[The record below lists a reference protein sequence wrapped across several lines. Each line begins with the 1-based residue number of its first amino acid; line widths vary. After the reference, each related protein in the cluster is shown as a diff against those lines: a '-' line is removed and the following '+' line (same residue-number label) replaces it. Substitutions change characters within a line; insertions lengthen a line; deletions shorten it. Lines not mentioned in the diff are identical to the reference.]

1 MKRILGYALLM
12 GVGITILAPLAY
24 LLPLTT
30 FLGIV
35 GSTLLLTLAVIKG
48 IEWTL

>member
-1 MKRILGYALLM
+1 MKRILGYALLI
-12 GVGITILAPLAY
+12 GAGIAILAPLAY
-24 LLPLTT
+24 VVPFTTLLMA
-30 FLGIV
+30 V